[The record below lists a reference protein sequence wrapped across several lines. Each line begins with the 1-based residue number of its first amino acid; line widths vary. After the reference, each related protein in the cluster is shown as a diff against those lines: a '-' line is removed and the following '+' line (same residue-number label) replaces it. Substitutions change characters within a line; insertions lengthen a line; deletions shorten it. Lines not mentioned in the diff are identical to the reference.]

1 MLNVKHNVITKTPMP
16 DAIAPNLPYSG
27 NRTKWALW
35 VVMGIITLSLFTVF
49 EYSNYPN
56 SHDRFWDE
64 RYILV
69 PHIVFGLIALLAGPF
84 QFSSRFRQRNL
95 ALHRLLGKVYVV
107 SVLIAAPLGFILT
120 LKRPPLLEFAV
131 GVQASLW
138 FLTTIVAFVTARNR
152 QINHHRQWM
161 VRSYAVTFFF
171 VSDRVPFECP
181 FF

>member
-1 MLNVKHNVITKTPMP
+1 MP

-35 VVMGIITLSLFTVF
+35 VVMGIMTLSLFTVF

-120 LKRPPLLEFAV
+120 LIRPPLLEFAV

-171 VSDRVPFECP
+171 VSDRVPFEFP